1 MNNSINIIKTL
12 MKNMN
17 PQAIVMNMIKN
28 NTNPVLNNL
37 IDMAN
42 KGDSKGV
49 EEIARNICKEKN
61 IDFDK
66 EFTDFTNNFK
76 K

>member
-12 MKNMN
+12 MENMN

-28 NTNPVLNNL
+28 NTNPILNNL

-42 KGDSKGV
+42 RGDTKGV
-49 EEIARNICKEKN
+49 EEFARNICKEKN

-66 EFTDFTNNFK
+66 DFTDFMNNFK
-76 K
+76 

>member
-12 MKNMN
+12 MENMN

-28 NTNPVLNNL
+28 NTNPILNNL

-42 KGDSKGV
+42 KGDTKGV

>member
-12 MKNMN
+12 MENMN

-28 NTNPVLNNL
+28 NTNPILNNL

-42 KGDSKGV
+42 KGDTKGV

-66 EFTDFTNNFK
+66 DFTDFMNNFK
-76 K
+76 